1 MSVGSNTSTNLSAGQ
16 RNELPGQ
23 VSSFLL
29 GLVAG
34 GYEPVSMRYFT
45 LDDSGEIH
53 YVEQADI
60 DAALRLSPGEAEF
73 QALAAQIGKRGPL
86 AEGKM

>member
-1 MSVGSNTSTNLSAGQ
+1 MRLEIGGLISVGSNTSENLSNQQ

-34 GYEPVSMRYFT
+34 GYEPVAMRYFT
-45 LDDSGEIH
+45 LDDTGAIH
-53 YVEQADI
+53 YLDRTEIDELDHQAKKSHTRS
-60 DAALRLSPGEAEF
+60 L
-73 QALAAQIGKRGPL
+73 
-86 AEGKM
+86 